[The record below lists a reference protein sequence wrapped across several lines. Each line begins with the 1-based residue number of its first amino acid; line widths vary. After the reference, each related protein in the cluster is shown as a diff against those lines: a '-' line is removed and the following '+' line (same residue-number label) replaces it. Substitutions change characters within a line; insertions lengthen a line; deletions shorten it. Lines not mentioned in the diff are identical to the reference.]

1 MDTLARSKQQDITL
15 GEMFALFIFAG
26 ITVSLALLS
35 RPPET
40 EGWTR
45 FLVDLFAMLISAV
58 IVFLVVNVWDL
69 RRERDEKKL
78 QRVDGQR
85 FYEVRFLSI
94 RRFAFDQWLSIVVGG
109 AVVLVFSGLLS
120 HKWVGWFPWLG

>member
-1 MDTLARSKQQDITL
+1 MDALVRSKQQDITL

-35 RPPET
+35 RPPEA
-40 EGWTR
+40 EGWNR
-45 FLVDLFAMLISAV
+45 LLVDIFAILISAV

-69 RRERDEKKL
+69 RRERDESKL
-78 QRVDGQR
+78 KLRLKSQDYMIQ
-85 FYEVRFLSI
+85 FSDTE
-94 RRFAFDQWLSIVVGG
+94 RRSFDQWLSIVVGTLI
-109 AVVLVFSGLLS
+109 VLVYAGLLS